1 MMSEEA
7 MNVLHKLL
15 ISRAE
20 AAGVHCKKEKEE
32 EERREKG
39 DREG

>member
-1 MMSEEA
+1 MSDEA
-7 MNVLHKLL
+7 LKVLQNLL
-15 ISRAE
+15 VSRAD
-20 AAGVHCKKEKEE
+20 ATGVHCKKDKEE